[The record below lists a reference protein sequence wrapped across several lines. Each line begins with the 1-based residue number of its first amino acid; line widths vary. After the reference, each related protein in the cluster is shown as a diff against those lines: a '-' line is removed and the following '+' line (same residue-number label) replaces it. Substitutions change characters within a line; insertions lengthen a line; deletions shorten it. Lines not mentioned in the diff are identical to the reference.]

1 VSRFNRRFWHRR
13 GLRWH
18 HRIRDGSAG
27 ELTLNN
33 LHPGDLVCLK
43 RFAPG
48 IARSRLARLQ
58 AYGLI
63 PGCRVQVLQV
73 WPVIVVQ
80 VEHTEL
86 ALENELAGQIL
97 VDED

>member
-1 VSRFNRRFWHRR
+1 MRRFNRRFWNRR
-13 GLRWH
+13 GLRRH
-18 HRIRDGSAG
+18 HRVG
-27 ELTLNN
+27 ECSTGEITLNC
-33 LHPGDLVCLK
+33 LHPGDRVCLK

-48 IARSRLARLQ
+48 ISRSRQTRLQ
-58 AYGLI
+58 ALGLI
-63 PGCRVQVLQV
+63 PGSRVQVLQV

-97 VDED
+97 VDGD